1 MTQTIKT
8 TNQLVGQRGA
18 VRVSARSPQLCH
30 WVEWLRHQAELITDR
45 RTTSQTPKRR
55 PCGRGFD
62 PCKVDAFAI
71 VQHWSELLTSNPPA
85 THELPSSCFTVT
97 YKLPLSG
104 SSSARSM
111 IKTSTRETQVKLTVS
126 VPPSLHVLLRSW
138 ALCEG
143 RELTSVVL
151 QCVELSVRQLK
162 SNGSIPSAAIRA
174 YEGACDERLAVGG
187 L

>member
-1 MTQTIKT
+1 MNQVFEQHPGGHATEPSNTEEQPRSNPQNTQET
-8 TNQLVGQRGA
+8 
-18 VRVSARSPQLCH
+18 
-30 WVEWLRHQAELITDR
+30 
-45 RTTSQTPKRR
+45 
-55 PCGRGFD
+55 
-62 PCKVDAFAI
+62 
-71 VQHWSELLTSNPPA
+71 LTSCSA
-85 THELPSSCFTVT
+85 VTLELP
-97 YKLPLSG
+97 LERSG
-104 SSSARSM
+104 SRRVM

-126 VPPSLHVLLRSW
+126 VPPSLHVLLRGW

-174 YEGACDERLAVGG
+174 YEAACDERLAVGG

>member
-1 MTQTIKT
+1 MRQPLESLSTAKKHCQATVHQPQKT
-8 TNQLVGQRGA
+8 
-18 VRVSARSPQLCH
+18 SP
-30 WVEWLRHQAELITDR
+30 EI
-45 RTTSQTPKRR
+45 
-55 PCGRGFD
+55 
-62 PCKVDAFAI
+62 
-71 VQHWSELLTSNPPA
+71 
-85 THELPSSCFTVT
+85 PSSCSRVPAELLCSCYGCTR
-97 YKLPLSG
+97 
-104 SSSARSM
+104 AM

-162 SNGSIPSAAIRA
+162 SNGSIPNAAIRA

-187 L
+187 F

>member
-1 MTQTIKT
+1 MACQINKACHPRGLAAESGTHGSCHPDHAQENKT
-8 TNQLVGQRGA
+8 AKRLWSNPI
-18 VRVSARSPQLCH
+18 S
-30 WVEWLRHQAELITDR
+30 
-45 RTTSQTPKRR
+45 TPKQLDGCYRVTGEL
-55 PCGRGFD
+55 PCG
-62 PCKVDAFAI
+62 
-71 VQHWSELLTSNPPA
+71 S
-85 THELPSSCFTVT
+85 
-97 YKLPLSG
+97 SG
-104 SSSARSM
+104 SRRVM

-126 VPPSLHVLLRSW
+126 VPPSLHVLLRGW

-174 YEGACDERLAVGG
+174 YEAACDERLAVGG